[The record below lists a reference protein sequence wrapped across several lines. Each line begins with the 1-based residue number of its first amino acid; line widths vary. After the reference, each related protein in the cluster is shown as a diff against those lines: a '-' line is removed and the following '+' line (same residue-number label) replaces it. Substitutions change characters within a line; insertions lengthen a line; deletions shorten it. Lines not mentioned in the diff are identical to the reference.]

1 MYLDDILVTGSS
13 EEAHLRALEEVLRR
27 LERARLKVKQSKCTF
42 MRPSVTN
49 LCHRIDAKG
58 LHPLDDR
65 VRAIEDAPTPTS
77 VSGLKSYLG
86 VLSYYNKFLP
96 NLSSILHPIHRLL
109 RKDTP
114 WVWGVA
120 QSKAFAASMKLLTS
134 LNCLTHFD
142 SSLELTLACDASNYG
157 LGAVLSHKI
166 PDGSEQPICMRRG
179 TVTFIGDISNN
190 PHHSLTAGGSIDIAN
205 KMLGTSQKWGSSFPK
220 FSHIGRIRDIHGVLA
235 FTKRDFNNRA
245 IKNNRTI
252 TFTAKG
258 TSNSTG
264 ILINPHTDILPKT
277 LHLALHTV
285 AINYRAVFK
294 PSWSGI
300 YV

>member
-1 MYLDDILVTGSS
+1 MVSTRDESLLQGLDGVVVYLDDILVTGSS

-42 MRPSVTN
+42 MRPSVTY
-49 LCHRIDAKG
+49 LGHRIDAKG

-157 LGAVLSHKI
+157 LGAVYTLSQDTRWFRTTDLHV
-166 PDGSEQPICMRRG
+166 QRNCYFYRG
-179 TVTFIGDISNN
+179 YFKKS
-190 PHHSLTAGGSIDIAN
+190 P
-205 KMLGTSQKWGSSFPK
+205 SQS
-220 FSHIGRIRDIHGVLA
+220 
-235 FTKRDFNNRA
+235 
-245 IKNNRTI
+245 
-252 TFTAKG
+252 
-258 TSNSTG
+258 
-264 ILINPHTDILPKT
+264 
-277 LHLALHTV
+277 
-285 AINYRAVFK
+285 Y
-294 PSWSGI
+294 SWRF
-300 YV
+300 Y